1 MTPDTIPQSVLFP
14 DLFDKPLVATFNQ
27 EHASSDGGA
36 VLLKAAERVY
46 GLVKAFARCL
56 ADKRAPGKIRHTL
69 ADLIGQRVFGIA
81 CGHPDGN
88 DADHLADDPIHK
100 LLLGR
105 DPVSGAPLASQP
117 TISRFENGA
126 RRTVLYR
133 MGRELAACVIERHR
147 RRLQGRARRITIDLD
162 PTDDLTHGAQQLTFF
177 NGHYGGWCYLPLLGF
192 LSFDREAEQY
202 LCAAVLRPGKA
213 VAADGTLGLL
223 CRLLPLLRAAFPR
236 ARFLVRLDGGF
247 ATPEIFDFLDAEP
260 RLDYVVAMAK
270 NAVLQRHAESAMQV
284 ARAQSEVGGETA
296 HVYTDTRYAAR
307 TWDHERR
314 VVIKAEVVR
323 LGDREPRDN
332 PRFVVTNLRQTPRFI
347 YEKVYCARGDIENR
361 IKELLDGLQIDRT
374 SCCLFSANQLRVFL
388 TAAAYVL
395 MQELR
400 LRAARTACARTQV
413 TWLRD
418 RLLKLGVHVVRS
430 VRRVV
435 LHLPRS
441 TPHLEA
447 WRHIALALG
456 ARRIAHLSR
465 RAHLLPGRHRPLR
478 RRGCRCPTLASVIP
492 PRSAAQP
499 RLRLQAAMSETHSC
513 ADHALSVVES
523 GPSRIMQA
531 SPAPAPFTDRP
542 AHLGTAP
549 RRGGTGACASPAEEA
564 PAHAVRQ
571 QIDHAARHVD
581 RRHSAR
587 PGRRR
592 GQQDND
598 DAEVAPDHPVVEL
611 VVRERPRDRRREQ
624 PQASAHARRRRKAKS
639 SRTTGFSFIV
649 VPPTRTSAAH
659 PCDDIGTTGQVPR
672 ESDVSPRR
680 TTAAPPR
687 TRSLERVG
695 IESRTCESRCPRSP
709 TPESPATVASPRRS
723 ELARRTRGSRRGC
736 RRRSGSAPR

>member
-1 MTPDTIPQSVLFP
+1 MTPHTIPQTVLFP
-14 DLFDKPLVATFNQ
+14 DTPTPRPCSSNGYRLRAWKHELQQLADETRLTI
-27 EHASSDGGA
+27 HASHFPPGTSKWNKIERRLFCHIKANCRGTPLTTYETIVDRIGSTRTFDPALGPGRTQRRPVSHGRHGDQGGDGRNRAGPRRVSWGMELQTA
-36 VLLKAAERVY
+36 TPMKFVYIDHCPYGRGQKRCRQVHTRLTRIMHEEPILGETQEPPCGVHNVLATTETPCLTRYHRRPERPSSPRQPGTREFRRRRRPAQGGRARVWL
-46 GLVKAFARCL
+46 GQGVRRCL

-162 PTDDLTHGAQQLTFF
+162 PTDDQTHGAQQLTFF
-177 NGHYGGWCYLPLLGF
+177 NGHYGGWCYLPMLGF

-296 HVYTDTRYAAR
+296 HVYTDTRYAAG

-400 LRAARTACARTQV
+400 LRAARTACARSQV

-456 ARRIAHLSR
+456 ARA
-465 RAHLLPGRHRPLR
+465 G
-478 RRGCRCPTLASVIP
+478 
-492 PRSAAQP
+492 
-499 RLRLQAAMSETHSC
+499 
-513 ADHALSVVES
+513 
-523 GPSRIMQA
+523 
-531 SPAPAPFTDRP
+531 
-542 AHLGTAP
+542 
-549 RRGGTGACASPAEEA
+549 
-564 PAHAVRQ
+564 
-571 QIDHAARHVD
+571 
-581 RRHSAR
+581 
-587 PGRRR
+587 
-592 GQQDND
+592 
-598 DAEVAPDHPVVEL
+598 
-611 VVRERPRDRRREQ
+611 
-624 PQASAHARRRRKAKS
+624 
-639 SRTTGFSFIV
+639 
-649 VPPTRTSAAH
+649 
-659 PCDDIGTTGQVPR
+659 
-672 ESDVSPRR
+672 
-680 TTAAPPR
+680 
-687 TRSLERVG
+687 
-695 IESRTCESRCPRSP
+695 
-709 TPESPATVASPRRS
+709 
-723 ELARRTRGSRRGC
+723 
-736 RRRSGSAPR
+736 